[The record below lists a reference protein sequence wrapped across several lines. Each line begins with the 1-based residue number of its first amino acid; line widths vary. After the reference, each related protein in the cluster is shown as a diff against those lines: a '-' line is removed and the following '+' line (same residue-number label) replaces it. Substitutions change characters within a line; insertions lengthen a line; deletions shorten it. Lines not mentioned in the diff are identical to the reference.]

1 MTLDEQTGMPAY
13 IPIAEGEA
21 AGQDG
26 VNALA
31 NPYPANTEER
41 VRWHVGG
48 WKGGL
53 RDSLCEG
60 DPGAGRA
67 ALGAALVVRAASR
80 AGDAGHHTYPRL
92 ARSVSLSSA
101 RAWAHGVGG

>member
-1 MTLDEQTGMPAY
+1 MPAY

-41 VRWHVGG
+41 VRWHAG
-48 WKGGL
+48 WM
-53 RDSLCEG
+53 E
-60 DPGAGRA
+60 GRA
-67 ALGAALVVRAASR
+67 ARQFVRR
-80 AGDAGHHTYPRL
+80 
-92 ARSVSLSSA
+92 
-101 RAWAHGVGG
+101 